1 VRAAWR
7 RPSPH
12 APRTR
17 TKPLLAAA
25 VGVALAFLLA
35 ACGTGG
41 PVASGSAQ
49 NGLKV
54 FQEECGG
61 CHTLAAAQTQSTVGP
76 NLDAAFAEARSEGF
90 EESSIRDI
98 VAGQIRAPGQYPTGD
113 TANTLQANMPANLI
127 EGQDLADVAE
137 FVAAN
142 AGKNGFVEPVAVSGT
157 NGAAIFKAK
166 CGSCHT
172 LAAAGTKGTV
182 GPNLDQLKPPLAT
195 VRRQVI
201 NGGGAMP
208 AFKSILNDAQI
219 NAVARYVAQNA
230 GK

>member
-1 VRAAWR
+1 M
-7 RPSPH
+7 
-12 APRTR
+12 
-17 TKPLLAAA
+17 
-25 VGVALAFLLA
+25 ALAFTLA

-41 PVASGSAQ
+41 PVESGSAQ

-54 FQEECGG
+54 FQQNCGS

-76 NLDAAFAEARSEGF
+76 NLDAAFAQARSDGF
-90 EESSIRDI
+90 KESSIRDI
-98 VAGQIRAPGQYPTGD
+98 VAGQIRNPGQYATGNG
-113 TANTLQANMPANLI
+113 AGTLQANMPANLVR
-127 EGQDLADVAE
+127 GQDLADVAE

-157 NGAAIFKAK
+157 NGEAIFKAK

-172 LAAAGTKGTV
+172 LAAAKTTGTV

-195 VRRQVI
+195 VRTQVI
-201 NGGGAMP
+201 NGGSVMP
-208 AFKSILNDAQI
+208 AFKNLLSDAQI
-219 NAVARYVAQNA
+219 EAVSKYVADNA

>member
-1 VRAAWR
+1 M
-7 RPSPH
+7 
-12 APRTR
+12 
-17 TKPLLAAA
+17 
-25 VGVALAFLLA
+25 LA

-41 PVASGSAQ
+41 TVESGSAQ

-54 FQEECGG
+54 FQENCGS
-61 CHTLAAAQTQSTVGP
+61 CHTFAAAQTQSTVGP
-76 NLDAAFAEARSEGF
+76 NLDAAFAQARSEGF
-90 EESSIRDI
+90 KESSIRDI
-98 VAGQIRAPGQYPTGD
+98 VAGQIRNPGQYPTGD
-113 TANTLQANMPANLI
+113 TANTLQANMPANLVK
-127 EGQDLADVAE
+127 GQDLADVAE

-142 AGKNGFVEPVAVSGT
+142 AGKNGFVEPVAVTGT

-172 LAAAGTKGTV
+172 FAAAGTTGTV

-195 VRRQVI
+195 VRTQVI

-208 AFKSILNDAQI
+208 AFKDTLSDAQI
-219 NAVARYVAQNA
+219 NAVSRYVANNA